1 MESKKREPRII
12 AMKSILLTSGFVL
25 GLSLLTASAA
35 PKKVDVSKL
44 PPVSDKAGVTYATD
58 MKPIF
63 QKACVKCHGPEKQK
77 ANLRLDSLAAALKGS
92 DNGPVIVPADSAKSK
107 LVHNIARLGVEDDYM
122 PPPGK
127 GDPLTKEQIG
137 LVRAWIDQGA
147 K

>member
-1 MESKKREPRII
+1 MKKL
-12 AMKSILLTSGFVL
+12 ILSVTGLVVL
-25 GLSLLTASAA
+25 FTLTAVSA
-35 PKKVDVSKL
+35 PKAVDTSML
-44 PPVSDKAGVTYATD
+44 PPSAGKQGVTYMTD
-58 MKPIF
+58 IKPVF

-92 DNGPVIVPADSAKSK
+92 DNGPVVVVANSAKSK
-107 LVHNIARLGVEDDYM
+107 LVHNIARLGAEDEFM

-127 GDPLTKEQIG
+127 GDQLSKEQIG

>member
-1 MESKKREPRII
+1 MRELEII
-12 AMKSILLTSGFVL
+12 AMKNMLLTSGFVF
-25 GLSLLTASAA
+25 GLSLLTATAA
-35 PKKVDVSKL
+35 TKNVDVSKL
-44 PPVSDKAGVTYATD
+44 PPVSGKTGVAYTTD
-58 MKPIF
+58 IKPIF

-92 DNGPVIVPADSAKSK
+92 DNGPVIVAADSAKSK
-107 LVHNIARLGVEDDYM
+107 LVHNIARLGAEDDYM

-137 LVRAWIDQGA
+137 LIRAWIDQGA

>member
-1 MESKKREPRII
+1 
-12 AMKSILLTSGFVL
+12 MKSIFKTSGFVL
-25 GLSLLTASAA
+25 GLSLLTATAA
-35 PKKVDVSKL
+35 PKSVDVSKL
-44 PPVSDKAGVTYATD
+44 PPASDKAGVTYATD

-77 ANLRLDSLAAALKGS
+77 ANLRLDNLAAALKGS
-92 DNGPVIVPADSAKSK
+92 DNGPVIVAPDSARSR
-107 LVHNIARLGVEDDYM
+107 LVHNIARLGAEDDHM